1 MGSSKCQGGIKDSRG
16 VQVVG
21 SVRRTPCTS
30 GILSQIRRGEHRV
43 LGIRCGRTSG
53 VSVLS
58 CGMCVSRPLGTE
70 SARHGVQ
77 HVTRTISHTRKRVRT
92 TRTTGLHHRRARS
105 TQRPQ
110 ARAHSVT
117 RHVTLK
123 HEHGTWRGDCDES
136 DTNAHV

>member
-1 MGSSKCQGGIKDSRG
+1 MTLIIRLAADGLIKMPRRH
-16 VQVVG
+16 QVVG

-30 GILSQIRRGEHRV
+30 GILYQIRRGEHKV
-43 LGIRCGRTSG
+43 LGIRYGRTSG

-70 SARHGVQ
+70 SAERGV
-77 HVTRTISHTRKRVRT
+77 SHTRKRVRM

-105 TQRPQ
+105 TQRSE

-123 HEHGTWRGDCDES
+123 HEHGTWRSECDES